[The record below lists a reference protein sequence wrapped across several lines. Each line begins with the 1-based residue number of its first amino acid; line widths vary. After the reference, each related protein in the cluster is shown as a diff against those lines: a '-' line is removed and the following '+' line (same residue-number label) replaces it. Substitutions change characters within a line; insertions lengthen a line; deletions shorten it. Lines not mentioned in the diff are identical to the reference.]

1 MLQFEQPLLLLL
13 LLPIGVLVYL
23 TWKGISLSYPT
34 LQRRLILICR
44 LLLFTLIILA
54 LAGTTWAQPVSR
66 QATVFVG
73 DISAS
78 TGSQRSFIEQWIS
91 NAIKHKR
98 PDDQVGIVAVGHNA
112 LVEQSVTSRID
123 FAHFESSP
131 DTNYTDLAAGLRL
144 AAAILPT
151 DSQRHIVLLTD
162 GQQNLEDAIQEAQLL
177 QQEGIRLD
185 IVPLPNANGQEA
197 RIDDLQ
203 APTNLHINEHFVLHL
218 KSYSTIAQ
226 KATLRIYLDNSLLSE
241 QSIQLAVGQQD
252 FSINM
257 LTPSSGFHTFHV
269 TLQAP
274 YDTLIQNNE
283 ASAFVNV
290 QGPPV
295 VLVVEGQPSSGQNI
309 VSALQAT
316 GMQVET
322 GTPES
327 VPISLDSLAKYSAVV
342 LADVPAALLGNTR
355 MQLLQSFVRDL
366 GHGLIVSGGPN
377 SYSLGSYANTPLE
390 QTLPVRMDI
399 PQHKETPSIAVVLI
413 IESLEADIPINISKE
428 AAKGVVG
435 LLTSRD
441 MVGISGGYGTL
452 SIPMQAIQD
461 RSKIDKAIESL
472 NPTDPTSYVPD
483 LVNAAH
489 TLQSLH
495 TQIKH
500 IILLGDGDAYDS
512 AYASVVSKIADEG
525 ITVSTVATNS
535 LLPQD
540 FATMQQIAS
549 SGKGRYYQADNPTA
563 IPQILL
569 QETEHAALR
578 SIINQTFNPAIVNDH
593 PILTGLNGLPQLNGY
608 IATTPKSTGQM
619 VLVSPLDD
627 PVLAVWQYGLGR
639 VVAWTS
645 DALGLWTKD
654 WLTWNN
660 AARWWANLV
669 TWTLPAPS
677 DSALTVNG
685 KFVNGMGQLTVDLNT
700 AVPVGATQQQLQVH
714 IVGPSP
720 DNVQQTITLQPIA
733 PERWAGSF
741 PASQVGSYFLQATWQ
756 ASANGASGTTRKLS
770 TQTGLIV
777 AYSPEYRTQG
787 TDLRFL
793 KLLARA
799 GGGALLDANN
809 AATAFSQK
817 LVSTSAPIPITFWLL
832 MLAALLLPIDI
843 AARRLTSLEFLAE
856 GYKWVMVHLKIGNTA
871 QLATS
876 AGELPIDTTVTVLD
890 RLRTQRRRSRGSKA
904 DQAEKHPLHKKKA
917 TQAKSS
923 GTEIANANLTV
934 ESETRPTTK
943 ASKPTQSAQSEEVSM
958 VAKLV
963 EAKRK
968 RQQKSE

>member
-13 LLPIGVLVYL
+13 LIPIGVLLYL
-23 TWKGISLSYPT
+23 TWKGISLSYST
-34 LQRRLILICR
+34 FQRHFILVCR

-78 TGSQRSFIEQWIS
+78 TGPQRSFVEQWIS

-98 PDDQVGIVAVGHNA
+98 PDDQVGIVAVGRNT
-112 LVEQSVTSRID
+112 LVEQSVSSQID

-144 AAAILPT
+144 AAAIQPT

-185 IVPLPNANGQEA
+185 IVPLPGANGQEA

-203 APTNLHINEHFVLHL
+203 APTNIHTNEHFVLHFKL
-218 KSYSTIAQ
+218 FSTIAQ
-226 KATLRIYLDNSLLSE
+226 KSTLRIYLDNSLLSE
-241 QSIQLAVGQQD
+241 QSAQLAVGEQD
-252 FSINM
+252 FSVNV
-257 LTPSSGFHTFHV
+257 LAPSSGIHTFHV

-274 YDTLIQNNE
+274 NDTLIQNNE

-290 QGPPV
+290 QGPPII
-295 VLVVEGQPSSGQNI
+295 LVVEGQPGSGQNI
-309 VSALQAT
+309 ASALQAT

-322 GTPES
+322 GMPES
-327 VPISLDSLAKYSAVV
+327 VPVSLDSLAKYSAVV

-366 GHGLIVSGGPN
+366 GHGLIVSGGQS

-390 QTLPVRMDI
+390 QALPVRMDI
-399 PQHKETPSIAVVLI
+399 PQHKETPSIGVVLI
-413 IESLEADIPINISKE
+413 VESLEADIPINISKE

-435 LLTSRD
+435 LLTPRD

-452 SIPMQAIQD
+452 SVPMQAVQD
-461 RSKIDKAIESL
+461 RNKIDKAIDSL

-483 LVNAAH
+483 LINAAH

-500 IILLGDGDAYDS
+500 IVLLGDGDAYDNT
-512 AYASVVSKIADEG
+512 YASVVSKIASEG

-535 LLPQD
+535 QLPQD

-549 SGKGRYYQADNPTA
+549 SGQGRYYQADNPTA

-569 QETEHAALR
+569 QETEHAARR
-578 SIINQTFNPAIVNDH
+578 SVINQIFNPAVVGNH
-593 PILTGLNGLPQLNGY
+593 PILTGLNGLPQLHGY

-639 VVAWTS
+639 VAAWTS

-669 TWTLPAPS
+669 TWTLPAPN
-677 DSALTVNG
+677 DSALTING
-685 KFVNGMGQLTVDLNT
+685 KFVNGMAQLTVDLNT
-700 AVPVGATQQQLQVH
+700 AIPIGATQQQLQVH

-720 DNVQQTITLQPIA
+720 DNAQQTIMLQPIA

-741 PASQVGSYFLQATWQ
+741 PASQVGSYLLQAIWQ
-756 ASANGASGTTRKLS
+756 ASANGASATTRRLS
-770 TQTGLIV
+770 TQTGLV
-777 AYSPEYRTQG
+777 VPYSPEYHIQG

-809 AATAFSQK
+809 AATAFTQK
-817 LVSTSAPIPITFWLL
+817 LVSTSALTPITFWLL

-856 GYKWVMVHLKIGNTA
+856 GYQWVIAHLKIGNPA
-871 QLATS
+871 RLSTS
-876 AGELPIDTTVTVLD
+876 AGEIPIDTTVTVLD
-890 RLRTQRRRSRGSKA
+890 RLRTQRQVRRGSQVGQ
-904 DQAEKHPLHKKKA
+904 DEEHPRSKKKV
-917 TQAKSS
+917 TQAKPS
-923 GTEIANANLTV
+923 GTATSSPNREAENK
-934 ESETRPTTK
+934 TRPTTK
-943 ASKPTQSAQSEEVSM
+943 EAKPTQATQSEEISM
-958 VAKLV
+958 AARLL

-968 RQQKSE
+968 RQQKEQ

>member
-1 MLQFEQPLLLLL
+1 MFQFERPFLLLLL
-13 LLPIGVLVYL
+13 IPIGLLVYL
-23 TWKGISLSYPT
+23 TWKGIALSYPT
-34 LQRRLILICR
+34 FQRRLILVCR
-44 LLLFTLIILA
+44 ILLFTLIILA
-54 LAGTTWAQPVSR
+54 LAGTTWSQPVSH
-66 QATVFVG
+66 QATIFVG

-78 TGSQRSFIEQWIS
+78 TSPQRSFIEQWIS

-98 PDDQVGIVAVGHNA
+98 PDDQVGIVATGRNA
-112 LVEQSVTSRID
+112 LVEQSVKSQID

-185 IVPLPNANGQEA
+185 IVPLPSTSGPEA

-203 APTNLHINEHFVLHL
+203 APTSLHTNEHFVLHIKIYSNVNQ
-218 KSYSTIAQ
+218 KS
-226 KATLRIYLDNSLLSE
+226 TLRVYLDNSLLSE
-241 QSIQLAVGQQD
+241 QSVQLAVGQQD
-252 FSINM
+252 FSITM
-257 LTPSSGFHTFHV
+257 LAPSSGFHTFRA

-290 QGPPV
+290 QGPPT
-295 VLVVEGQPSSGQNI
+295 VLVVEGQPGSGQNV

-322 GTPES
+322 DMPES
-327 VPISLDSLAKYSAVV
+327 VPMSLDSLAKYSAVV

-366 GHGLIVSGGPN
+366 GHGLIVSGGQN

-390 QTLPVRMDI
+390 QTLPVRMDL

-428 AAKGVVG
+428 AAKGVIG

-452 SIPMQAIQD
+452 SIPMQAVRD
-461 RSKIDKAIESL
+461 RNKIDKAIDGL
-472 NPTDPTSYVPD
+472 NPTDPSSYVPD
-483 LVNAAH
+483 LLNAAH

-512 AYASVVSKIADEG
+512 TYASVASKIANEG

-569 QETEHAALR
+569 QETEHAARR
-578 SIINQTFNPAIVNDH
+578 SVIDQTFNPAIVGNH
-593 PILTGLNGLPQLNGY
+593 PILTGLNAFPQLHGY

-685 KFVNGMGQLTVDLNT
+685 KFVNGMGQLTVDLNA
-700 AVPVGATQQQLQVH
+700 AVPVGAIQQQLQVH
-714 IVGPSP
+714 IVGPPP
-720 DNVQQTITLQPIA
+720 DNAQQTITLQPIA

-741 PASQVGSYFLQATWQ
+741 PASQVGPYLLQATWQ
-756 ASANGASGTTRKLS
+756 ASANGASGTTSKLS
-770 TQTGLIV
+770 TQAGLIV
-777 AYSPEYRTQG
+777 PYSSEYRTQG

-809 AATAFSQK
+809 AATAFTQK
-817 LVSTSAPIPITFWLL
+817 LVSTSALIPITFWLL
-832 MLAALLLPIDI
+832 TLAALLLPIDI
-843 AARRLTSLEFLAE
+843 AARRLTSLESLTE
-856 GYKWVMVHLKIGNTA
+856 GYQWILAHLKIGNVA
-871 QLATS
+871 QISTS
-876 AGELPIDTTVTVLD
+876 AGNLSVDTTVTVLD
-890 RLRTQRRRSRGSKA
+890 RLRTQRQDRRGSKA
-904 DQAEKHPLHKKKA
+904 DQANKHPINKKNIVNPNRE
-917 TQAKSS
+917 
-923 GTEIANANLTV
+923 TERMA
-934 ESETRPTTK
+934 PP
-943 ASKPTQSAQSEEVSM
+943 ASKPTQAAQSDISV
-958 VAKLV
+958 VARLV

-968 RQQKSE
+968 RQQKNE